1 MQHERAE
8 SAGVAG
14 DGDAANNNDAV
25 NARLVEIL
33 KANTVRAS
41 GAADAALL
49 PKRGIFSQIFA
60 MIGLVGLMAVAY
72 VYGLVV
78 GKDA

>member
-8 SAGVAG
+8 SASDATE
-14 DGDAANNNDAV
+14 GDAANNNDAV

-41 GAADAALL
+41 GAGDAALL
-49 PKRGIFSQIFA
+49 PKRGFVSQIFA
-60 MIGLVGLMAVAY
+60 MLGLVGLMAVAY

>member
-8 SAGVAG
+8 SAGGATEG
-14 DGDAANNNDAV
+14 DVANNNDAV
-25 NARLVEIL
+25 NARLVEII

-41 GAADAALL
+41 GAGDAALM
-49 PKRGIFSQIFA
+49 PKRGVFAQFFA